1 MNHDEFLQH
10 IHKRIA
16 IVSVGGSAIRNQGAS
31 GMVDEA
37 RLYFK
42 DQIELDEFFS
52 VMKDET
58 AYGLFLD
65 MHTINLRDKFREGG
79 RRWGAAR
86 KGLNL
91 FFRDLVYNKF
101 IAEEFGLSQ
110 DFNQFNDEIKYLEVP
125 LDSFV
130 AQGLFD
136 RSNSQLPKWIS
147 IKELTTATSELYQIS
162 ALEVAKELKVARV
175 HLDLILWRQ
184 PSE

>member
-1 MNHDEFLQH
+1 MNHNEFLQQ
-10 IHKRIA
+10 IHRRIA

-31 GMVDEA
+31 GMVDDA
-37 RLYFK
+37 RSYFK
-42 DQIELDEFFS
+42 DSIALDEFFS
-52 VMKDET
+52 AMKDET
-58 AYGLFLD
+58 SYRMFLD
-65 MHTINLRDKFREGG
+65 KHTIYLRDKFREGG

-101 IAEEFGLSQ
+101 ITEEFGLSQ
-110 DFNQFNDEIKYLEVP
+110 DFNLFNDEIKYLEVP

-130 AQGLFD
+130 AQGLCD
-136 RSNSQLPKWIS
+136 MPNLQLPKWKS
-147 IKELTTATSELYQIS
+147 IKELTPGTSELFQIS
-162 ALEVAKELKVARV
+162 ALQVAKELKVARV